1 MTVPWRT
8 ARRAAAGGLR
18 RLRAHLWPARHA
30 ARPRNRVYLRERM
43 ITLPLLT
50 VVASLAFGW
59 AYGEVRADSA
69 ALRDSHTPALG
80 DLADAEMSLRIADRE
95 AGRSLGAGES
105 VRLSGIGR
113 RYLTRTTRATQSLN
127 QVARSGALT
136 TAERQELDV
145 VSGLVADY
153 GNWIAFAQNNV
164 GDPVLRDTGLG
175 YARSMLCTAP
185 ASVSAPAP
193 ASASPRETAPGGF
206 PPCEPGTGSDATTV
220 VDRIS
225 ALETRLRG
233 RVADRASLGAGVTA
247 AAVVAGAAL
256 VLLAVGLWRTQLFLH
271 HRFHLRVSLPLTAA
285 ALPLLAV
292 PFLTAD
298 AVLAQR
304 AQQHV
309 VATARELS
317 DRTSPAVES
326 RADEHPYAR
335 PDPRLIDTLESG
347 ARRDLARGRLPAL
360 DGVAPWVAPT
370 GLLCA
375 ALIYATLHGYR
386 REYLHI
392 SRPGAA
398 S

>member
-1 MTVPWRT
+1 MTVPRRT
-8 ARRAAAGGLR
+8 ARTAAAGALR
-18 RLRAHLWPARHA
+18 RLRSHLWPAVPAEH
-30 ARPRNRVYLRERM
+30 PRNRVYLRERM
-43 ITLPLLT
+43 ITLPLLA

-59 AYGEVRADSA
+59 AYGEIRADSA
-69 ALRDSHTPALG
+69 ALRGSHTPALG

-95 AGRSLGAGES
+95 AARSLGAGES

-153 GNWIAFAQNNV
+153 GTWIAFAQNNV
-164 GDPVLRDTGLG
+164 ADPVLREAGLG

-185 ASVSAPAP
+185 APPSRA
-193 ASASPRETAPGGF
+193 APGGF
-206 PPCEPGTGSDATTV
+206 PPCEPRTGSDATTV

-225 ALETRLRG
+225 ALEKSLRG
-233 RVADRASLGAGVTA
+233 RVADRACLGAGVTA

-256 VLLAVGLWRTQLFLH
+256 VLLSVGLWRTQVFLH
-271 HRFHLRVSLPLTAA
+271 HRFHLRVSLPLAAA

-304 AQQHV
+304 AQQRV
-309 VATARELS
+309 VSAARELS

-326 RADEHPYAR
+326 RADAHPHAR
-335 PDPRLIDTLESG
+335 PDLRLIDTLESR

-360 DGVAPWVAPT
+360 DGAAPWVAPT

-375 ALIYATLHGYR
+375 ALVCATLHGYR
-386 REYLHI
+386 REYVHI
-392 SRPGAA
+392 ARPGAA

>member
-1 MTVPWRT
+1 MTIPWRT
-8 ARRAAAGGLR
+8 VRATATGALL
-18 RLRAHLWPARHA
+18 RLRAHLWPARPTEHL
-30 ARPRNRVYLRERM
+30 RNRVYLRERM
-43 ITLPLLT
+43 IALPLLA
-50 VVASLAFGW
+50 VVAALATGW

-69 ALRDSHTPALG
+69 ALRGSHTPALG

-95 AGRSLGAGES
+95 AALSLGAGES

-153 GNWIAFAQNNV
+153 GNWIAFAQNNA

-185 ASVSAPAP
+185 AAP
-193 ASASPRETAPGGF
+193 PRTAPGGF
-206 PPCEPGTGSDATTV
+206 PPCEPRTGSDATTV

-225 ALETRLRG
+225 ALENSLRG
-233 RVADRASLGAGVTA
+233 RVADRARTGPGVTA
-247 AAVVAGAAL
+247 AAAVAGAAL
-256 VLLAVGLWRTQLFLH
+256 ALLAVGLWRTQVFLH
-271 HRFHLRVSLPLTAA
+271 HRFHLRVSLPLAAA

-304 AQQHV
+304 AQQRV
-309 VATARELS
+309 VTAARELS
-317 DRTSPAVES
+317 ERTSPAVES
-326 RADEHPYAR
+326 RADAHPRAR
-335 PDPRLIDTLESG
+335 PDPRLIGTLESR

-360 DGVAPWVAPT
+360 DGAAPWVAPT

-386 REYLHI
+386 REYVHI
-392 SRPGAA
+392 ARPGAA
-398 S
+398 P